1 MEGILELEG
10 FSLVDIY
17 STKGLEYL
25 IAVFAFFGFLALQRY
40 ILTSAPVREKAQELH
55 PGLPAWF
62 RVPEGLFYHQGHGWL
77 RPEPDSIGV
86 VGLDDFARKLIGKVD
101 AVELPAVGSR
111 LAQGEKGWSLVVDS
125 ERIPML
131 SPVAGEVVEVNRE
144 VLRSPEILRQDPYGK
159 GWLLKVKSS
168 GIASST
174 RNLLSGKLARD
185 WMENTLDQSPSDPRR
200 KPGPGPPGR
209 RSPGGRDRPDPRRR
223 PMGGSG
229 EDAFADGRG
238 VTRNGGAPQR
248 RVPRRCALCL
258 RYRVYDGEHLASLS
272 SNVRF
277 RSTPER

>member
-17 STKGLEYL
+17 STKGIEYL
-25 IAVFAFFGFLALQRY
+25 IAAVAFFGFLALQRY
-40 ILTSAPVREKAQELH
+40 ILTSAPGREKAQELH

-77 RPEPDSIGV
+77 RPEPGSIGI
-86 VGLDDFARKLIGKVD
+86 VGLDDFARKLLGKVD
-101 AVELPAVGSR
+101 AVELPAIGSR

-168 GIASST
+168 GIASNT
-174 RNLLSGKLARD
+174 RNLLSGKLARA
-185 WMENTLDQSPSDPRR
+185 WMENTLDKLHPIHGDSL
-200 KPGPGPPGR
+200 GPVLQD
-209 RSPGGRDRPDPRRR
+209 GGLPVEGIARIL
-223 PMGGSG
+223 GGDQWVDLAKTHLLTEG
-229 EDAFADGRG
+229 E
-238 VTRNGGAPQR
+238 
-248 RVPRRCALCL
+248 
-258 RYRVYDGEHLASLS
+258 
-272 SNVRF
+272 
-277 RSTPER
+277 